1 MSRYYSKKTEGVTE
15 SVTDRVKD
23 KVTDSIKAGDSAKD
37 SVTGQF
43 CVDETAQGLRLDVY
57 VTGQLKNLTR
67 SQVQRFIEEEK
78 ILVNHQA
85 VKANYKIKTAD
96 MLTYRIPAAKAVEV
110 LPEKISLQIIYE
122 DEDVLVINKPQGMVV
137 HPANGNERGTL
148 VNALLAYDC
157 NLSSLNGALR
167 PGIVHRIDKD
177 TSGLLVIAKNDLT
190 HLDLARQLKEH
201 KMKREYLTLVHGV
214 MAEPGG
220 IIEAPIGRN
229 QRDRQ
234 KMAVVFKNSKP
245 AITRYWVLE
254 RLINYTLV
262 KCRLETGR
270 THQIRVHLAYL
281 HHPVVGDVKYGYRK
295 VHFGLSGQVLH
306 AATLGFV
313 HPRSKEWLEFTA
325 DLPAYFQDVL
335 QLLKSQDLNNEV

>member
-1 MSRYYSKKTEGVTE
+1 MGRYFRKKADST
-15 SVTDRVKD
+15 TDRV
-23 KVTDSIKAGDSAKD
+23 TDSTTDGVKD
-37 SVTGQF
+37 SVAGQL
-43 CVDETAQGLRLDVY
+43 CVDEAAQGLRLDVY

-67 SQVQRFIEEEK
+67 SQVQHFIEEQK

-85 VKANYKIKTAD
+85 AKANYKIKTAD
-96 MLTYRIPAAKAVEV
+96 AITYRIPAAKAVEV
-110 LPEKISLQIIYE
+110 LPEKIPLQIVYE

-137 HPANGNERGTL
+137 HPANGNYRGTL
-148 VNALLAYDC
+148 VNALLAYGC

-177 TSGLLVIAKNDLT
+177 TSGLLVIAKNDSA
-190 HLDLARQLKEH
+190 HLELAQQLKGHE
-201 KMKREYLTLVHGV
+201 MKREYLALVHGG

-229 QRDRQ
+229 LRERQ
-234 KMAVVFKNSKP
+234 KMAVVLKNSKP
-245 AITRYWVLE
+245 AVTRYWILE
-254 RLINYTLV
+254 RLANYTLV

-281 HHPVVGDVKYGYRK
+281 HHPIVGDAKYGYRK
-295 VHFGLSGQVLH
+295 VHFGLAGQVLH

-313 HPRSKEWLEFTA
+313 HPRSKEWLEFTV
-325 DLPAYFQDVL
+325 DLPAYFREVL
-335 QLLKSQDLNNEV
+335 QLLESQYVDNRAEQ